1 VWYLRAAL
9 PRWTTLAE
17 EQWVRR
23 VKPKVIIYCD
33 GACSPNPGIGG
44 WAALLISSKHG
55 KEKVFTGAEAD
66 TTNNR
71 MELTA
76 AMKGLE
82 ALKIPCE
89 VDIHTDSQY
98 VHHAFTEGWL
108 TKWASNGWK
117 NSERKPVVNSD
128 LWRKLMDLSRTHEIH
143 WYWIRGHSDS
153 VENARVDALAVR
165 ARERLA
171 AQLRR

>member
-1 VWYLRAAL
+1 
-9 PRWTTLAE
+9 
-17 EQWVRR
+17 

-44 WAALLISSKHG
+44 WAALLISPKQG

-76 AMKGLE
+76 AIKGLE
-82 ALKIPCE
+82 ALKVPCE

-98 VHHAFTEGWL
+98 
-108 TKWASNGWK
+108 
-117 NSERKPVVNSD
+117 SD
-128 LWRKLMDLSRTHEIH
+128 LATYEQPLRYAERE
-143 WYWIRGHSDS
+143 G
-153 VENARVDALAVR
+153 R
-165 ARERLA
+165 ARRGPSHLRA
-171 AQLRR
+171 AGAGADAAVVAAADGVGNVT

>member
-1 VWYLRAAL
+1 
-9 PRWTTLAE
+9 
-17 EQWVRR
+17 

-44 WAALLISSKHG
+44 WAALLISPKQG

-76 AMKGLE
+76 AIKGLE
-82 ALKIPCE
+82 ALKVPCE

-98 VHHAFTEGWL
+98 SDLATYEQPLRYAEGIEYVVVNGKVVLDAGRL
-108 TKWASNGWK
+108 T
-117 NSERKPVVNSD
+117 SERP
-128 LWRKLMDLSRTHEIH
+128 
-143 WYWIRGHSDS
+143 G
-153 VENARVDALAVR
+153 RVLT
-165 ARERLA
+165 
-171 AQLRR
+171 RR